1 MLLDRTN
8 FKRKKWCRAC
18 HECRAKK
25 STGEERRSLKKK
37 YVEYAPLE
45 RLAMD
50 IFRPLPLTPHGNK
63 FVVFEPISFYG
74 SREVILVGEFIS
86 RFRGSTGDTQ
96 RPRHLE
102 SKIISEVCKL
112 LDVEKTRK
120 TLLHPLSDGHLE
132 HYNVTVVMKV
142 FGCTIFNER
151 NVGIPS
157 CISSVLVV
165 KRNVP
170 QTKTSKYETNCD
182 LGRSSETLPRSCFE
196 ELDF

>member
-1 MLLDRTN
+1 M
-8 FKRKKWCRAC
+8 
-18 HECRAKK
+18 
-25 STGEERRSLKKK
+25 
-37 YVEYAPLE
+37 
-45 RLAMD
+45 
-50 IFRPLPLTPHGNK
+50 
-63 FVVFEPISFYG
+63 
-74 SREVILVGEFIS
+74 
-86 RFRGSTGDTQ
+86 
-96 RPRHLE
+96 
-102 SKIISEVCKL
+102 CKL

-157 CISSVLVV
+157 SISSVLVV

>member
-1 MLLDRTN
+1 
-8 FKRKKWCRAC
+8 
-18 HECRAKK
+18 
-25 STGEERRSLKKK
+25 
-37 YVEYAPLE
+37 
-45 RLAMD
+45 MD
-50 IFRPLPLTPHGNK
+50 
-63 FVVFEPISFYG
+63 
-74 SREVILVGEFIS
+74 EFIS
-86 RFRGSTGDTQ
+86 SFRGSTRDTQ

-132 HYNVTVVMKV
+132 HYNITVVMKV

-151 NVGIPS
+151 NVGIPI
-157 CISSVLVV
+157 CISSVLGV

-170 QTKTSKYETNCD
+170 QTKTSKDD
-182 LGRSSETLPRSCFE
+182 LGRSSEALPRSCFE